1 MKRKSEVQKTQNL
14 AQINLFLKRSVSEV
28 TPYFNSFLFKK
39 WITSHE
45 VLKGHSSHLCG
56 LNQINLPNLAQFII
70 CKLWKNHKT
79 FKDVVKLEHNANI
92 TIAKFAKF
100 IFFLSTQVMNCGF
113 MECKIDYRDSVD
125 FLETNDI

>member
-1 MKRKSEVQKTQNL
+1 MYNKLKVKSEVQKTQNL
-14 AQINLFLKRSVSEV
+14 AQINLFLKRSVSESEV

-70 CKLWKNHKT
+70 YKLWKNHKT
-79 FKDVVKLEHNANI
+79 FKDVVKLEHNANM
-92 TIAKFAKF
+92 TIANFAKT
-100 IFFLSTQVMNCGF
+100 FFSQR
-113 MECKIDYRDSVD
+113 K
-125 FLETNDI
+125 